1 MGPGSGEAMATLRK
15 KKADGTYA
23 RIGGDARG
31 GVGSVPGRGGG
42 RETSHDG
49 RRLAAE
55 LWITY
60 FALAATLL
68 ATSLLMRELVG
79 VFSESVRG
87 GDAGAIIERGVF
99 LFLVSVL
106 IYGGLVY
113 QLARIGYYKRL
124 RAHRPVPR
132 GRIQTRFVEHPA
144 PPVTI
149 LVPSYK
155 EEPRTIEQT
164 LMSAALQTYPNRRV
178 VLLLDDPPH
187 PDRPDDLAKLEAA
200 KAIPRSIQEFLDRLA
215 LPFGREREEFEAR
228 EGRGELDADWEAE
241 RLAGLYESAA
251 AWFRRKAARYPR
263 TDHTDAFFVD
273 RILVASAEDC
283 SRRAAG
289 LRSAVSLSEA
299 RLRLEY
305 ERLAALFCAE
315 VTAFERKRYANLS
328 HEPNKAMNLN
338 SYIGLMGRGFAVAE
352 GPEGLL
358 LRELGPRD
366 PNARFLRVPEA
377 EYVVTL
383 DADSILTPEYVERLV
398 YHMEQPGNERVA
410 VAQTPY
416 TAVPGAPGGLE
427 RIAGATTDI
436 QYIVHQGS
444 SFFSAAYW
452 VGANAV
458 LRRSALEDIRVE
470 GEERGFAV
478 HKFIQDRTV
487 IEDTES
493 TVDLVARGW
502 EVYNYPERL
511 AFSATPPDFGSVL
524 IQRRRWANGGLIILP
539 KLLGYLLRKP
549 LGWRKVLEGFMR
561 VHYLVSLA
569 GVNSAL
575 LLLFL
580 YPFDED
586 LSTYWL
592 PLTAVPY
599 FYLYARDLALSGR
612 RFRDVVA
619 VYAFNLML
627 IPVQMG
633 GVVKSLHQA
642 VTGAKTPF
650 GRTPKISGRTAAPR
664 FYVATELAL
673 LAFFLFSAFMDALL
687 ENWANVAIAAANAA
701 VFYFVVARF
710 MGWRTSIKDLRLPKA
725 GR

>member
-1 MGPGSGEAMATLRK
+1 MVSGLRKNLSMLRK
-15 KKADGTYA
+15 KGAAKPH
-23 RIGGDARG
+23 RR
-31 GVGSVPGRGGG
+31 GVGSVPRRGG
-42 RETSHDG
+42 EAKTPYDEDG
-49 RRLAAE
+49 RLAAE

-60 FALAATLL
+60 FALAATLI
-68 ATSLLMRELVG
+68 ATSLLMWQLVG
-79 VFSESVRG
+79 VYSDTLRSDDMRGVVEESVF
-87 GDAGAIIERGVF
+87 VV
-99 LFLVSVL
+99 LVLVL

-113 QLARIGYYKRL
+113 GLARVGFYKRL

-132 GRIQTRFVEHPA
+132 QKIQARFLEHPA
-144 PPVTI
+144 PPATV

-164 LMSAALQTYPNRRV
+164 LLSAALQTYPNRRV
-178 VLLLDDPPH
+178 VLLLDDPPY

-200 KAIPRSIQEFLDRLA
+200 REIPRSIQEFLDHLA

-228 EGRGELDADWEAE
+228 EERGELDAGREA
-241 RLAGLYESAA
+241 RHLADLYDSAA
-251 AWFRRKAARYPR
+251 AWFRRKAGRYSA

-273 RILVASAEDC
+273 RLLLASARDY

-289 LRSAVSLSEA
+289 LRSIVPSTET

-305 ERLAALFCAE
+305 ERLAALFRVE
-315 VTAFERKRYANLS
+315 VTFFERKRYANLS

-338 SYIGLMGRGFAVAE
+338 SYIGLVGGDFAMSE

-358 LRELGPRD
+358 LEEAGPYD
-366 PNARFLRVPEA
+366 PDAHLLRVPEA

-383 DADSILTPEYVERLV
+383 DADSMLMPEYVERLV

-416 TAVPGAPGGLE
+416 TAVPGASGMLE
-427 RIAGATTDI
+427 RVAGATTDI

-458 LRRSALEDIRVE
+458 LRRAALEDIRVE
-470 GEERGFAV
+470 EVERDFAV

-539 KLLGYLLRKP
+539 KLLKYLCRPLR
-549 LGWRKVLEGFMR
+549 WRKVLEGFVR
-561 VHYLVSLA
+561 VHYLISLA

-586 LSTYWL
+586 LNTYWL
-592 PLTAVPY
+592 PITALPY
-599 FYLYARDLALSGR
+599 FYLYARDLSLSGR
-612 RFRDVVA
+612 RFRDILA

-627 IPVQMG
+627 IPIQMG

-642 VTGAKTPF
+642 VTGTKTPF
-650 GRTPKISGRTAAPR
+650 GRTPKVSGRTAAPR

-673 LAFFLFSAFMDALL
+673 LAFFLFSALMDLLL
-687 ENWANVAIAAANAA
+687 ENWANVAIAAVNAV

-710 MGWRTSIKDLRLPKA
+710 MGWRASVKDLRLPKV
-725 GR
+725 GG

>member
-1 MGPGSGEAMATLRK
+1 MLLWQLF
-15 KKADGTYA
+15 
-23 RIGGDARG
+23 
-31 GVGSVPGRGGG
+31 GVYS
-42 RETSHDG
+42 DN
-49 RRLAAE
+49 L
-55 LWITY
+55 
-60 FALAATLL
+60 
-68 ATSLLMRELVG
+68 
-79 VFSESVRG
+79 RG
-87 GDAGAIIERGVF
+87 GDTRGVVEQSVF
-99 LFLVSVL
+99 VSLVLVL

-113 QLARIGYYKRL
+113 GLARIGYYKRL
-124 RAHRPVPR
+124 LAHRPAPR
-132 GRIQTRFVEHPA
+132 EKIQARFLKHPA
-144 PPVTI
+144 PPVTV

-164 LMSAALQTYPNRRV
+164 LMSAAMQTYPNRRV
-178 VLLLDDPPH
+178 VLLLDDPPC
-187 PDRPDDLAKLEAA
+187 PDRPDDLGKLEAA
-200 KAIPRSIQEFLDRLA
+200 RAIPQSIQAFLDHLA
-215 LPFGREREEFEAR
+215 LPFGGECQEFEAR
-228 EGRGELDADWEAE
+228 KKRGELDADWETE
-241 RLAGLYESAA
+241 HLADLYETAA
-251 AWFRRKAARYPR
+251 TWFRSKAAHYPE

-273 RILVASAEDC
+273 RLLLASARDY
-283 SRRAAG
+283 SGRAADLRRAVPA
-289 LRSAVSLSEA
+289 SEA
-299 RLRLEY
+299 RLQLEY
-305 ERLAALFCAE
+305 ERLAALFRVE
-315 VTAFERKRYANLS
+315 VTFFERKRYANLS

-338 SYIGLMGRGFAVAE
+338 SYIGLVGHEFAVAKS
-352 GPEGLL
+352 PEGLIL
-358 LRELGPRD
+358 QKASSHD
-366 PNARFLRVPEA
+366 PDAHLLRVPEA
-377 EYVVTL
+377 EYLVTL
-383 DADSILTPEYVERLV
+383 DADSVLTPEYVERLV

-416 TAVPGAPGGLE
+416 TSIPGASGRLE
-427 RIAGATTDI
+427 RVAGATTDI

-458 LRRSALEDIRVE
+458 LRKSALEDIRVE
-470 GEERGFAV
+470 DVERGFTV
-478 HKFIQDRTV
+478 HKYIQDRTV

-539 KLLGYLLRKP
+539 KLLGYLCRP
-549 LGWRKVLEGFMR
+549 LGWRKVLEGFIR

-592 PLTAVPY
+592 PITALPY
-599 FYLYARDLALSGR
+599 FYLYARDLSLSGR
-612 RFRDVVA
+612 RFWDVLA

-627 IPVQMG
+627 IPIQMG

-650 GRTPKISGRTAAPR
+650 GRTPKVSGRTAAPR
-664 FYVATELAL
+664 FYVGTELAL
-673 LAFFLFSAFMDALL
+673 LAFFLFSTLMDVLL
-687 ENWANVAIAAANAA
+687 ENWLNVVIAAINAV

-710 MGWRTSIKDLRLPKA
+710 MGWRASVKDLRLPKF
-725 GR
+725 GH

>member
-1 MGPGSGEAMATLRK
+1 MATLPK
-15 KKADGTYA
+15 KNADKMYTQSTSYVHGA
-23 RIGGDARG
+23 APVSGCGD
-31 GVGSVPGRGGG
+31 SKKTP
-42 RETSHDG
+42 HDDK
-49 RRLAAE
+49 RLATE

-60 FALAATLL
+60 FALVATLL
-68 ATSLLMRELVG
+68 TTSLLLWQLVG
-79 VFSESVRG
+79 MYSNSLSSGEIRSVVEQSVF
-87 GDAGAIIERGVF
+87 I
-99 LFLVSVL
+99 LLVLVL
-106 IYGGLVY
+106 IYGGIVY

-124 RAHRPVPR
+124 RAHRPASYE
-132 GRIQTRFVEHPA
+132 RIQARFLKHPA
-144 PPVTI
+144 PPATI

-164 LMSAALQTYPNRRV
+164 LLAAAMQTYPNRRV
-178 VLLLDDPPH
+178 VLLLDDPPY
-187 PDRPDDLAKLEAA
+187 PDQPDDLEKLEAA
-200 KAIPRSIQEFLDRLA
+200 RAIPASIQAFLDHLA
-215 LPFGREREEFEAR
+215 LPFESERQEFETR
-228 EGRGELDADWEAE
+228 KERGELDAGWEAGH
-241 RLAGLYESAA
+241 LADLYESAA
-251 AWFRRKAARYPR
+251 KWFRHKAAHSPE
-263 TDHTDAFFVD
+263 TDHTDTFLID
-273 RILVASAEDC
+273 RLLLASAQDY
-283 SRRAAG
+283 SRRAAD
-289 LRSAVSLSEA
+289 LRSAVPSSEP
-299 RLRLEY
+299 RLQLEY
-305 ERLAALFCAE
+305 ERLASLFRVE
-315 VTAFERKRYANLS
+315 VTFFERKRYTNLS

-338 SYIGLMGRGFAVAE
+338 SYIGLVGRGFAVAE
-352 GPEGLL
+352 EPEGLL
-358 LRELGPRD
+358 LQEVGPHD
-366 PNARFLRVPEA
+366 PNTRLRVPEA

-383 DADSILTPEYVERLV
+383 DADSMLTSQYVERLV

-416 TAVPGAPGGLE
+416 TSVPGAPGRLE
-427 RIAGATTDI
+427 RIAGATTDV

-458 LRRSALEDIRVE
+458 LRKSALEDIRVKDI
-470 GEERGFAV
+470 ERGFTV

-493 TVDLVARGW
+493 TVDLVERGW

-539 KLLGYLLRKP
+539 KLLAYLCRPLR
-549 LGWRKVLEGFMR
+549 WRKVFEGFIR

-586 LSTYWL
+586 LSIYWL

-599 FYLYARDLALSGR
+599 FYLYARDLSLSGR
-612 RFRDVVA
+612 RFWDVLA

-627 IPVQMG
+627 IPIQMG

-642 VTGAKTPF
+642 ITGVKTPF
-650 GRTPKISGRTAAPR
+650 GRTPKVSGRTAAPR
-664 FYVATELAL
+664 FYVGTELVL
-673 LAFFLFSAFMDALL
+673 LAFFLLSALMDVLL
-687 ENWANVAIAAANAA
+687 ENWSNMVIAAVNAV
-701 VFYFVVARF
+701 VFYFIVASF
-710 MGWRTSIKDLRLPKA
+710 MGWRASIKDLRLPKV

>member
-1 MGPGSGEAMATLRK
+1 MVSGSRKTLATLRK
-15 KKADGTYA
+15 KKAVKTGGRST
-23 RIGGDARG
+23 GDAH
-31 GVGSVPGRGGG
+31 GVGPVPGRGGG
-42 RETSHDG
+42 KKTSHENK
-49 RRLAAE
+49 RHAVE

-60 FALAATLL
+60 FALVATLL
-68 ATSLLMRELVG
+68 ATSVLLWQLVG
-79 VFSESVRG
+79 VYSDSLRRG
-87 GDAGAIIERGVF
+87 DTRGVIEQSVF
-99 LFLVSVL
+99 VLLVFVL

-124 RAHRPVPR
+124 LAHRPAPR
-132 GRIQTRFVEHPA
+132 EKIQARFLKHPVSPA
-144 PPVTI
+144 TI

-164 LMSAALQTYPNRRV
+164 LLSAAMQTYPNRRV

-187 PDRPDDLAKLEAA
+187 PDRPDDLEKLEVAR
-200 KAIPRSIQEFLDRLA
+200 AIPQSIQAFLDHLA
-215 LPFGREREEFEAR
+215 LPFGREVQEFETR
-228 EGRGELDADWEAE
+228 KERGKLDAGWEAE
-241 RLAGLYESAA
+241 HLADLYESAA
-251 AWFRRKAARYPR
+251 TWFRRKAAHYPQ
-263 TDHTDAFFVD
+263 TDHTDAFLID
-273 RILVASAEDC
+273 RLLLASARDY
-283 SRRAAG
+283 SRRAAD
-289 LRSAVSLSEA
+289 LRRAVPSSEA
-299 RLRLEY
+299 RLQLEY
-305 ERLAALFCAE
+305 ERLAALFRVE
-315 VTAFERKRYANLS
+315 VTFFERKQYANLS

-338 SYIGLMGRGFAVAE
+338 SYIGLVGGEFAVAE

-358 LRELGPRD
+358 LREVGPHD
-366 PNARFLRVPEA
+366 QDARFLRVPEA
-377 EYVVTL
+377 EYLVTL
-383 DADSILTPEYVERLV
+383 DADSMLTPEYVERLV

-416 TAVPGAPGGLE
+416 TSIPGASGRLE
-427 RIAGATTDI
+427 RVAGATTDI

-458 LRRSALEDIRVE
+458 LRRSALEDIRIEAV
-470 GEERGFAV
+470 ERGFTV

-493 TVDLVARGW
+493 TVDLVAHGW

-539 KLLGYLLRKP
+539 KLLGYLCRPLR
-549 LGWRKVLEGFMR
+549 WRKIPEGFMR

-592 PLTAVPY
+592 PITAVPY
-599 FYLYARDLALSGR
+599 FYLYARDLSLSGR
-612 RFRDVVA
+612 RFWDVLA

-627 IPVQMG
+627 IPIQMG

-650 GRTPKISGRTAAPR
+650 GRTPKVSGRTAAPR
-664 FYVATELAL
+664 FYVGTELAL
-673 LAFFLFSAFMDALL
+673 LAFFLFSALMDVLL
-687 ENWANVAIAAANAA
+687 ENWANVVIAAINAV

-710 MGWRTSIKDLRLPKA
+710 MGWRASIKDLRLRKI

>member
-1 MGPGSGEAMATLRK
+1 MVSGAGKTLASLRK
-15 KKADGTYA
+15 KKADTLNNHPA
-23 RIGGDARG
+23 GDVRG
-31 GVGSVPGRGGG
+31 AGPPPGRGGG
-42 RETSHDG
+42 KKTSSDDK
-49 RRLAAE
+49 RLAAE

-60 FALAATLL
+60 LALVATIL
-68 ATSLLMRELVG
+68 ATSFLMLELVG
-79 VFSESVRG
+79 LYSDSLRSGDTRSVL
-87 GDAGAIIERGVF
+87 EQSVF
-99 LFLVSVL
+99 LFLVLIL

-124 RAHRPVPR
+124 QAHRPAPQE
-132 GRIQTRFVEHPA
+132 RIQARLLKHPA
-144 PPVTI
+144 PPATI

-164 LMSAALQTYPNRRV
+164 LLSAAMQTYPNRRV
-178 VLLLDDPPH
+178 VLLLDDPPC
-187 PDRPDDLAKLEAA
+187 PDQAEDLEKLEAA
-200 KAIPRSIQEFLDRLA
+200 RAIPRSIQEFLDGLA
-215 LPFGREREEFEAR
+215 LPLASEREEFEAR
-228 EGRGELDADWEAE
+228 KERGELDAGWEAE
-241 RLAGLYESAA
+241 HLADLYESAA
-251 AWFRRKAARYPR
+251 AWFRGKAADYTQ
-263 TDHTDAFFVD
+263 TDHTDAFFID
-273 RILVASAEDC
+273 RLLLASAKDY
-283 SRRAAG
+283 SRRAAD
-289 LRSAVSLSEA
+289 LRSAVASSET
-299 RLRLEY
+299 RLQLEY
-305 ERLAALFCAE
+305 ERLAALFRVE
-315 VTAFERKRYANLS
+315 VTFFERKRYANLS

-338 SYIGLMGRGFAVAE
+338 SYIGLVGKGFDVAE
-352 GPEGLL
+352 GPEGSL
-358 LRELGPRD
+358 LREVGPD
-366 PNARFLRVPEA
+366 DTNARCFLRVPEA

-383 DADSILTPEYVERLV
+383 DADSMLIPEYVERLI

-416 TAVPGAPGGLE
+416 TAVPGAPGMLE
-427 RIAGATTDI
+427 RVAGATTDI

-458 LRRSALEDIRVE
+458 LRLSALEDIRVE
-470 GEERGFAV
+470 DEERGFAV

-539 KLLGYLLRKP
+539 KLLWYLCRPLR
-549 LGWRKVLEGFMR
+549 WRKVLEGFIR
-561 VHYLVSLA
+561 VHYLISLA

-592 PLTAVPY
+592 PITALPY
-599 FYLYARDLALSGR
+599 FYLYSRDLSLSGR
-612 RFRDVVA
+612 RFRDVLA

-642 VTGAKTPF
+642 ITGAKTPF
-650 GRTPKISGRTAAPR
+650 GRTPKVSGRTAAPR
-664 FYVATELAL
+664 FYVVTELAL
-673 LAFFLFSAFMDALL
+673 LAFFVFSALMDLLL
-687 ENWANVAIAAANAA
+687 ENWANVVIAALNAA

-710 MGWRTSIKDLRLPKA
+710 MGWRASTKDLRLPRI